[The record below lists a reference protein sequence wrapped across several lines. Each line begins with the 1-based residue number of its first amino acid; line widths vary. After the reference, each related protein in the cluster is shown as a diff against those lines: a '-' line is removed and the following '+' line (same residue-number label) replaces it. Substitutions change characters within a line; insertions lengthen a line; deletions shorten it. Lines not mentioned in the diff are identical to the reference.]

1 MTVCGRR
8 GFACSGGPVVR
19 YTIVYLVRALCGGVK
34 LHLAPNTRLARTVF
48 HANKP
53 KIGLFQAN
61 SSTKHRTSALSQHTK
76 KPHGSMVHLVP
87 SSHDIEVESGGQG
100 LTPLFVLRSVASFK
114 EFLVP
119 SMDGGCMHR
128 GGIGVSDAFRF
139 LEDETFPE
147 DSFCHLSTK
156 HVHADS
162 TEVFWTDSYSS
173 GSMHYTIVEIDANL
187 PPLSAMQS
195 ALSADTRYDTRSLP
209 DIYRRATDLLGNS
222 VVASEYRLGQSF
234 YYKRVAVHG
243 VAATLGE
250 ILNAVSRKE
259 GLGLG

>member
-1 MTVCGRR
+1 M
-8 GFACSGGPVVR
+8 A
-19 YTIVYLVRALCGGVK
+19 
-34 LHLAPNTRLARTVF
+34 HL
-48 HANKP
+48 
-53 KIGLFQAN
+53 LFL
-61 SSTKHRTSALSQHTK
+61 SHGTK
-76 KPHGSMVHLVP
+76 
-87 SSHDIEVESGGQG
+87 VESGGQG
-100 LTPLFVLRSVASFK
+100 LASLFVPRSVASFR

-119 SMDGGCMHR
+119 SMDGGCTNR
-128 GGIGVSDAFRF
+128 GDIGVSDAFRF

-147 DSFCHLSTK
+147 DSFCHKSTK
-156 HVHADS
+156 HMHAGSKD
-162 TEVFWTDSYSS
+162 VFWMHSYSS
-173 GSMHYTIVEIDANL
+173 GSIYDTIVEIDANL